1 MSLTTQAVSDAMK
14 AIRAALPG
22 ALDTL
27 RHDDT
32 EYTGTAIPFERG
44 EVVDESGAMFT
55 ITGGI
60 RLVVSELQD
69 VRPVAGDLVQLKA
82 KGKDDWS
89 TYVIIATRLDETSA
103 TMLVTYGERY
113 DEEST

>member
-1 MSLTTQAVSDAMK
+1 MVSDAMK

-27 RHDDT
+27 RHCDT

-55 ITGGI
+55 ITGGM
-60 RLVVSELQD
+60 RLVVSELA
-69 VRPVAGDLVQLKA
+69 PVWPAAGDLVQLKSA
-82 KGKDDWS
+82 GQDEWS
-89 TYVIIATRLDETSA
+89 TYVLIATRLDETSA
-103 TMLVTYGERY
+103 TILLTYGERY
-113 DEEST
+113 DENDQ

>member
-55 ITGGI
+55 ITGA
-60 RLVVSELQD
+60 S
-69 VRPVAGDLVQLKA
+69 
-82 KGKDDWS
+82 S
-89 TYVIIATRLDETSA
+89 TSA
-103 TMLVTYGERY
+103 SGTKKPDNSSAPQTTSIAFVSVMR
-113 DEEST
+113 